1 MLNNTQ
7 RQKYRRHSKLVLMV
21 AKAKRND
28 SVSVTR
34 YCPSFK
40 SDYTFYPCTSYL
52 YNFFS
57 FIANTF
63 HVKEFHVKE
72 TLKPQKSKCIEH
84 SISIRR

>member
-1 MLNNTQ
+1 ML
-7 RQKYRRHSKLVLMV
+7 LMV
-21 AKAKRND
+21 AKANRNY

-34 YCPSFK
+34 YCPSFE
-40 SDYTFYPCTSYL
+40 SDYTLYPCTSYL

-72 TLKPQKSKCIEH
+72 TFIKTSKIEMNEH
-84 SISIRR
+84 SISI